1 MEMYLKHP
9 VKLIVSGS
17 RAPVKGILIDLGND
31 ILVLHNGAQFLY
43 VPLVH
48 LQQLTRCPAS
58 ESNFGSPPE
67 PPLEGAADLS
77 YRKVLMNAK
86 GMFSEVYITG
96 NQSVHGYVTSIMNDF
111 FVFYSP
117 MYRSLYVSMRHLKT
131 LIPYD
136 DQTTPYAL
144 EQEKFPVNPTTA
156 SLARTF
162 DQQLKKFEGE
172 FIVLDLGEQPGKI
185 GLLKSV
191 SGNLLE
197 LVTAD
202 GASTFIHLDHVKTIH
217 KP

>member
-1 MEMYLKHP
+1 MQIYLQQP
-9 VKLIVSGS
+9 VSLFISGS
-17 RAPVKGILIDLGND
+17 RVPVKGTLIDLGND
-31 ILVLHNGAQFLY
+31 ILVLHNGTQFLY

-48 LQQLTRCPAS
+48 IQQLTRCPAS
-58 ESNFGSPPE
+58 ETDFGSPPD
-67 PPLEGAADLS
+67 PPLEETAELS

-86 GMFSEVYITG
+86 GMFSELYITG

-117 MYRSLYVSMRHLKT
+117 MYRSLFVSMRHLKT

-144 EQEKFPVNPTTA
+144 EQEKFPVNPTPA

-162 DQQLKKFEGE
+162 EQQLKKFEGE
-172 FIVLDLGEQPGKI
+172 FVVLDLGEHPGKI

-191 SGNLLE
+191 TGNMAE

-202 GASTFIHLDHVKTIH
+202 GSSTFIHLDHVKTIH

>member
-1 MEMYLKHP
+1 MDKYLNQP
-9 VKLIVSGS
+9 VSLQVSGS
-17 RAPVKGILIDLGND
+17 RSALKGTLIDLGSD
-31 ILVLHNGAQFLY
+31 ILVLHNGTQFLY
-43 VPLVH
+43 VPIVH
-48 LQQLTRCPAS
+48 LQRLTRCPAC
-58 ESNFGSPPE
+58 ETDFGPPPDPPPE
-67 PPLEGAADLS
+67 GTAELS

-86 GMFSEVYITG
+86 GMFSELYITG

-117 MYRSLYVSMRHLKT
+117 MYRSLFVSMKHLKT

-144 EQEKFPVNPTTA
+144 EQEKFPVNPLSA

-172 FIVLDLGEQPGKI
+172 FVVLDLGEHPGKI

-191 SGNLLE
+191 SGNLAE

-217 KP
+217 RP

>member
-1 MEMYLKHP
+1 MDMYLSQP
-9 VKLIVSGS
+9 VSVTVSGS
-17 RAPVKGILIDLGND
+17 RVPIKGTLIDLGND
-31 ILVLHNGAQFLY
+31 ILVLHNGMQFLY

-48 LQQLTRCPAS
+48 LQQLSRCPAA
-58 ESNFGSPPE
+58 EADFGPPPE
-67 PPLEGAADLS
+67 PPQEGTAELS

-86 GMFSEVYITG
+86 GMFSELYITG

-117 MYRSLYVSMRHLKT
+117 MYRSLFVSMRHLKT

-136 DQTTPYAL
+136 DQTTPYSL
-144 EQEKFPVNPTTA
+144 EQEKFPVNPTSA
-156 SLARTF
+156 SLSRTF

-172 FIVLDLGEQPGKI
+172 FVVLDLGVHPGKI
-185 GLLKSV
+185 GMLKSV
-191 SGNLLE
+191 TGNLIE

>member
-1 MEMYLKHP
+1 MDKYLNQP
-9 VKLIVSGS
+9 VSLSVSGI
-17 RAPVKGILIDLGND
+17 RLPIKGTLIDLGND
-31 ILVLHNGAQFLY
+31 ILVLHNGMQFLY

-48 LQQLTRCPAS
+48 MQQLTRCSAAEYDSAP
-58 ESNFGSPPE
+58 PPE
-67 PPLEGAADLS
+67 PPLEGTAELS

-86 GMFSEVYITG
+86 GMFSELYIAG

-117 MYRSLYVSMRHLKT
+117 MYHSLYVSMRHLKA

-156 SLARTF
+156 SLSRTF

-172 FIVLDLGEQPGKI
+172 FVVLDLGEHPGKI

-191 SGNLLE
+191 ANNLVE
-197 LVTAD
+197 LVAAD
-202 GASTFIHLDHVKTIH
+202 GASTYIHLDHVKTVH